1 MKTLPRHLLVATLL
15 DALEEERH
23 LRVPLLLTLL
33 DELEAEP
40 PFAPAAAVA
49 QGFLGALQR
58 AEIDD
63 ADFACA
69 IAELRARL
77 RAPWSGPSAA
87 ASPRT
92 PDQRAARS
100 ASDLPA
106 A

>member
-23 LRVPLLLTLL
+23 FRVPLLLTLL

-40 PFAPAAAVA
+40 PLATAAAVA
-49 QGFLGALQR
+49 HGFLGALQR
-58 AEIDD
+58 AEFDD
-63 ADFACA
+63 VDFACA
-69 IAELRARL
+69 ITELRARL
-77 RAPWSGPSAA
+77 RAPRSVPSAA
-87 ASPRT
+87 ASPRA

-100 ASDLPA
+100 VSDLPA